1 MAALSFFLRPR
12 ERGSV
17 LALSLIASL
26 ILFALTAPFLVR
38 LSGGYRA
45 TERGFVG
52 MAALNLAEAGVE
64 RAIWE
69 LNKGD
74 IATWSGTLL
83 ERHLTLTS
91 IATNDGKTVGDV
103 DIVVTNPASD
113 NPVVGTTGRV
123 AWIGGRTVSRS
134 LRVVLKHGFKSH
146 FDFGIFGDEG
156 FDLHGDAYTDSYNSQ
171 VGLYDPLHPND
182 RGDVG
187 TNADQRW
194 DVALLN
200 NTRVNGNAISGF
212 QSDPEVVIRLANNA
226 MITGTKSALET
237 PKLLPVYPPPLLTDR
252 GALSIPTGSYDTLIT
267 ASGKYTSLSLAANSK
282 VTISG
287 KVTLFVDGNFTMNS
301 NTTIDILPG
310 SEVEIILGNGTFT
323 QQSNTQINNL
333 TMDPHN
339 LAILG
344 TASFHNMN
352 WQSNSALYGVVYV
365 PEANVDYAANSDLF
379 GSIVCNYIHMS
390 SNAGIHYDESLGV
403 WEKYGTY
410 TGDYVVKSWQE
421 II

>member
-1 MAALSFFLRPR
+1 
-12 ERGSV
+12 
-17 LALSLIASL
+17 
-26 ILFALTAPFLVR
+26 
-38 LSGGYRA
+38 
-45 TERGFVG
+45 
-52 MAALNLAEAGVE
+52 
-64 RAIWE
+64 
-69 LNKGD
+69 
-74 IATWSGTLL
+74 
-83 ERHLTLTS
+83 
-91 IATNDGKTVGDV
+91 
-103 DIVVTNPASD
+103 
-113 NPVVGTTGRV
+113 
-123 AWIGGRTVSRS
+123 
-134 LRVVLKHGFKSH
+134 
-146 FDFGIFGDEG
+146 
-156 FDLHGDAYTDSYNSQ
+156 
-171 VGLYDPLHPND
+171 LHPND

-194 DVALLN
+194 DVVLLN